1 MFQVTNEFGKP
12 LPQEYDTL
20 EKAVDVAKFLSRVK
34 KKYAVFQKDN
44 KEPSIV
50 FFNGEELTK
59 DMKITRQYSHYNRVN
74 SKKHN
79 MAVLNIFLP
88 NGEQD
93 MYTFPYMSTKNIN
106 KIIEA
111 AEKQSGFLYFWK
123 GVI

>member
-1 MFQVTNEFGKP
+1 MFLITNEFGKP

-20 EKAVDVAKFLSRVK
+20 EKASKVAKFLSRVK

-44 KEPSIV
+44 NEPSIV
-50 FFNGEELTK
+50 FFNGKELKK
-59 DMKITRQYSHYNRVN
+59 DTIVTRQYTHYNRVN

-79 MAVLNIFLP
+79 MTVLNIFLL

-93 MYTFPYMSTKNIN
+93 TYTFSYTTKNIN
-106 KIIEA
+106 KVFEA